1 MIRSPLILTLG
12 VAALIAVGSNSL
24 QAQAPHASHRLPAI
38 ALDVLER
45 PIPLRTGIGEVHH
58 DASTTSK
65 EAQRLYDQG
74 LAYLHS
80 YVWIDAARSFNVALR
95 IDPQLAL
102 AHVGLSVAY
111 VELNHPSGAR
121 MAIDKARAIAA
132 KASDHLQRHV
142 EVRTAQMDAE
152 DHPGDAAKLGLYRQA
167 LDRALTSSPND
178 VEFIL
183 LRGMAE
189 SPDPADRGQG
199 SVAGSV
205 PHYERALALAP
216 GHFAAHHYLAHAREN
231 AGQTKEALSHAA
243 AYAARATEIPHARHM
258 HGHTLRRAGRVSEA
272 IAEFEAADRRHRQY
286 AKQEKIGA
294 EYDWHFAHN
303 LGLLATSLQYIGQMK
318 RAETLLKAAFA
329 VPTSLLIQAYN
340 KREWPMFLRSR
351 GRNQEAEAAARTM
364 IADPHPVVQAA
375 GQIELGFAL
384 LATNRWGD
392 AANASN
398 AALRLLRSAPG
409 GTVAGNALLALQGEF
424 NLRTAARA
432 KGRASLEEAVKRL
445 RAAQGGDAWSQSLFD
460 LETIARA
467 ARSVGDWEFAG
478 RVAREML
485 AHDPAYAGSHYALA
499 LVAEHD
505 GDGTTAKSEFGLTLK
520 YWTAADHDL
529 PELVEARKKA
539 K

>member
-1 MIRSPLILTLG
+1 M
-12 VAALIAVGSNSL
+12 
-24 QAQAPHASHRLPAI
+24 
-38 ALDVLER
+38 
-45 PIPLRTGIGEVHH
+45 
-58 DASTTSK
+58 SK

-80 YVWIDAARSFNVALR
+80 YVWIDAARSFNAALR
-95 IDPQLAL
+95 ADPKLAL
-102 AHVGLSVAY
+102 AHIGLSVAY
-111 VELNHPSGAR
+111 AELNHPAGAR

-132 KASDHLQRHV
+132 RSTDHLQRHV

-152 DHPGDAAKLGLYRQA
+152 DHPGDKALLTLYRQA
-167 LDRALTSSPND
+167 LDRALTRLPND
-178 VEFIL
+178 VELIL

-189 SPDPADRGQG
+189 SSDAADRGQG

-205 PHYERALALAP
+205 PYYERALALAP
-216 GHFAAHHYLAHAREN
+216 RHFAAHHYLAHAREN
-231 AGQTKEALSHAA
+231 GGQMKEALSHAA

-272 IAEFEAADRRHRQY
+272 IAEFEAADRMHRQY

-303 LGLLATSLQYIGQMK
+303 LGLLATSLQYAGQMK

-329 VPTSLLIQAYN
+329 VPTDLLLQAYN

-409 GTVAGNALLALQGEF
+409 GTVAASALLALQGEF

-432 KGRASLEEAVKRL
+432 KGRATLEEAVKRL

-460 LETIARA
+460 LEAIARA

-485 AHDPAYAGSHYALA
+485 AHDPSYAGSHYALA

-505 GDGTTAKSEFGLTLK
+505 SDLPTAKSEFGLTLK
-520 YWTAADHDL
+520 YWTAADPDL
-529 PELVEARKKA
+529 PELVEARTKA